1 MSETINFIKSTVP
14 SKDEVQRG
22 IDAYNSELDNRFD
35 DKPLMVLSDEE
46 MQSELNNLK
55 ELGYSQDA
63 IDFIIDR
70 QKKENNVILPHK
82 LRSYCEFNSLDD
94 AVKHYGHRYSVELA
108 TDEYYDELKNGHVLV
123 FDLPDETKEMIMKYI
138 G

>member
-1 MSETINFIKSTVP
+1 MDETINFIKSSVP
-14 SKDEVQRG
+14 TKEEVQRG
-22 IDAYNSELDNRFD
+22 IDAYHSEIDNRFD

-63 IDFIIDR
+63 IDFIMDR
-70 QKKENNVILPHK
+70 QKEENDVILPHK
-82 LRSYCEFNSLDD
+82 LRNFCEFNSLGD
-94 AVKHYGHRYSVELA
+94 ALKYYGYNYPVELA
-108 TDEYYDELKNGHVLV
+108 TDQYYDELKNGHVLV
-123 FDLPDETKEMIMKYI
+123 FDLPDETKEIIMKYF